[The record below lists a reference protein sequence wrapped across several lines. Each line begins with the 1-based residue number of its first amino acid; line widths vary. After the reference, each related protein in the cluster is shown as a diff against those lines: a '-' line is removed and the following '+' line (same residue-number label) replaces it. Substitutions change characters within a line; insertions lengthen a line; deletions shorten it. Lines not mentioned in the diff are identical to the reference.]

1 MSIFKIAERVSCIIK
16 YERCDFF
23 RGIFFMLLTIHLTVG
38 IVTLC
43 FAQHEIEGFITAGSV
58 DNQVRIAV
66 LNSDKHL
73 PIKNLTLS
81 VYGEPRWI
89 TNMRIEADGT
99 DDLPP
104 EESRVFTIRF
114 DARADVQAGVTE
126 TVVFKVSAD
135 MIAIDYPDPKM
146 TVRFDSSGIHPIESV
161 VRACPLKADAPDK
174 FPMERAEAYCALDA
188 AALNE
193 YDRIVVF
200 FTPQRDLGEDYRE
213 EFRYRLRDGAGKKIS
228 GGDWKQVAPGEQNP
242 AAPLRTV
249 RGSPG
254 RLVVSHVIPLNI
266 HEPGT
271 FVLETVRLKR
281 SAGAGLMGQG
291 QGHVEAGEWRE
302 EGRFEVR
309 EGLIYFQGFIAEP
322 VENLPMPRKATG
334 VTRWSGVSNIER
346 LAVNHEKAT
355 AAMEL
360 SARYTP
366 ATKDRDGKLK
376 PVNKEWTGV
385 TLLSVV
391 YPRTIRLGRSKVIR
405 DGRGKV
411 TGKENVAEIEVEW
424 IVKGDAR
431 HTPNF
436 LPPTPIRQAPPS
448 REAFESKARTKLL
461 RDMFWPHTIGLD
473 HWLPEHGKRSVF
485 AINEVF
491 PSEVIGDPPLAL
503 AEHFRNPE
511 TLWVL
516 PVRLVHSDDVKVYAY
531 AIYKSRPGRYD
542 GPLPSPQPDSGSVG
556 QVTGTTA
563 TDRPP
568 APSSPAVLNP
578 ESDANVA
585 ALIRD
590 WISTAR
596 PPENAVEGNN
606 VRYSNKGNV
615 IGTVRGGV
623 IESRH
628 ETGGID
634 PVYLWTNKRQLDS
647 IDHCTLEEYVIAKLE
662 QKAISQCAGRYG
674 AVKDL
679 RGMRLTE
686 AKAAVSGAGFG
697 YSLAPGSP
705 ARTPQ
710 QEGAIEW
717 QEPGPDKYLR
727 KGQTLKLTVHSP
739 YVPPG
744 VILPDFTGQ
753 SLSEARK
760 WLASNK
766 LQASLQ
772 PGSPAPTAA
781 KSATI
786 EKQGTAPG
794 IQVKA
799 GDTVTLTVHSQYVD
813 LRKVPNVVGLKAENA
828 ERSIAATG
836 LTAVIQPGGAPSI
849 REQSGT
855 VERQNPDPGTEVAAG
870 SEVSLFIQGP
880 FVETMV
886 VPDVGGISYPDSKRK
901 LDSAGLTIDRRDAGR
916 PAERR
921 FAETA
926 QKQEPAAGTRVSKGS
941 AVSVWVYGQYIPT
954 REEQVAATDCSRF
967 PGSRAYWDNNAG
979 KPLCG
984 CFDGLQW
991 NLTNTQCVTANVRE
1005 NELCA
1010 REGQGLIAQGRTA
1023 QGKINCVCPEGLTW
1037 NASQRACEK
1046 LIPARR
1052 VLLPQLSRQCTHGKR
1067 CQRQCKL

>member
-1 MSIFKIAERVSCIIK
+1 
-16 YERCDFF
+16 
-23 RGIFFMLLTIHLTVG
+23 MLLTIHLTVG

-43 FAQHEIEGFITAGSV
+43 FAQHEIEGVITAGSV
-58 DNQVRIAV
+58 DNQGRIAV

-73 PIKNLTLS
+73 SIKNLTLS
-81 VYGEPRWI
+81 LYGEPRWI
-89 TNMRIEADGT
+89 TNIRIEADGT

-146 TVRFDSSGIHPIESV
+146 TVRVDSSGIHPIESV
-161 VRACPLKADAPDK
+161 VRGSKADAPDK

-188 AALNE
+188 DALNE

-242 AAPLRTV
+242 AAPFRTV
-249 RGSPG
+249 CGSPG

-346 LAVNHEKAT
+346 LDVNHEKAT

-376 PVNKEWTGV
+376 PVNKEWTGL

-503 AEHFRNPE
+503 AEHFRNSE

-542 GPLPSPQPDSGSVG
+542 GPLPSPPPDSGSVG
-556 QVTGTTA
+556 QVTGTTTA
-563 TDRPP
+563 DRRP
-568 APSSPAVLNP
+568 APSSPAY
-578 ESDANVA
+578 
-585 ALIRD
+585 
-590 WISTAR
+590 WIPKATAM
-596 PPENAVEGNN
+596 
-606 VRYSNKGNV
+606 
-615 IGTVRGGV
+615 
-623 IESRH
+623 
-628 ETGGID
+628 
-634 PVYLWTNKRQLDS
+634 L
-647 IDHCTLEEYVIAKLE
+647 
-662 QKAISQCAGRYG
+662 
-674 AVKDL
+674 L
-679 RGMRLTE
+679 RSS
-686 AKAAVSGAGFG
+686 VN
-697 YSLAPGSP
+697 GSP
-705 ARTPQ
+705 RPGRRRTPS
-710 QEGAIEW
+710 
-717 QEPGPDKYLR
+717 
-727 KGQTLKLTVHSP
+727 KGTMFVTPAKGMWSARSRA
-739 YVPPG
+739 G
-744 VILPDFTGQ
+744 
-753 SLSEARK
+753 SLSR
-760 WLASNK
+760 
-766 LQASLQ
+766 
-772 PGSPAPTAA
+772 
-781 KSATI
+781 
-786 EKQGTAPG
+786 
-794 IQVKA
+794 
-799 GDTVTLTVHSQYVD
+799 DT
-813 LRKVPNVVGLKAENA
+813 K
-828 ERSIAATG
+828 
-836 LTAVIQPGGAPSI
+836 PGG
-849 REQSGT
+849 
-855 VERQNPDPGTEVAAG
+855 
-870 SEVSLFIQGP
+870 
-880 FVETMV
+880 
-886 VPDVGGISYPDSKRK
+886 
-901 LDSAGLTIDRRDAGR
+901 
-916 PAERR
+916 
-921 FAETA
+921 
-926 QKQEPAAGTRVSKGS
+926 
-941 AVSVWVYGQYIPT
+941 
-954 REEQVAATDCSRF
+954 
-967 PGSRAYWDNNAG
+967 
-979 KPLCG
+979 
-984 CFDGLQW
+984 
-991 NLTNTQCVTANVRE
+991 
-1005 NELCA
+1005 
-1010 REGQGLIAQGRTA
+1010 
-1023 QGKINCVCPEGLTW
+1023 
-1037 NASQRACEK
+1037 
-1046 LIPARR
+1046 
-1052 VLLPQLSRQCTHGKR
+1052 
-1067 CQRQCKL
+1067 